1 MMVKKPGQDPRA
13 ASRSG
18 VECAWLVI
26 LDRQFSGARE
36 ESSSEEFDFAL
47 VGNCGNICQRSLNL
61 PWWAIVMVFVRGAQE
76 ALAGGFCSQD
86 YLFDRQDRLRMLF

>member
-1 MMVKKPGQDPRA
+1 MVKKPGQDPRA

-18 VECAWLVI
+18 VECAWLVV

-47 VGNCGNICQRSLNL
+47 VGNCGSLFQRSLTL
-61 PWWAIVMVFVRGAQE
+61 PWWAIVVLFVRGV
-76 ALAGGFCSQD
+76 
-86 YLFDRQDRLRMLF
+86 